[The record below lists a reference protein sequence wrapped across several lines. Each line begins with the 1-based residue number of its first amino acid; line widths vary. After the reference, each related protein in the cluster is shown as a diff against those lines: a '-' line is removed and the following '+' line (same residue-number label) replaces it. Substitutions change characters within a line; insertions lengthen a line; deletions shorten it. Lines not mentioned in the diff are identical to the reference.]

1 MKLNPDCMR
10 IILKYCVE
18 HIDYKDIGLNQWH
31 ETL

>member
-18 HIDYKDIGLNQWH
+18 YIDYKDIGLINRQNK
-31 ETL
+31 L